1 MNRPEFFAKWSAETE
16 LLRRHGA
23 LVRGAELCDE
33 LLADVAAMLDGE
45 GNELLTVAEAAR
57 RSGYSA
63 DHLGRLVRLGS
74 IPNAGRI
81 NAPRIRVS
89 DLPRKSP
96 KLAVAPSWSD
106 LPGASTR
113 QIVRAVV
120 TSNARER

>member
-1 MNRPEFFAKWSAETE
+1 MNRAEFFAKWSAEAET
-16 LLRRHGA
+16 LRRHRA
-23 LVRGAELCDE
+23 LVEGGDLCDE
-33 LLADVAAMLDGE
+33 LLADVVAMLDGE
-45 GNELLTVAEAAR
+45 GNELLTVVEAAR

-81 NAPRIRVS
+81 NAPRIRAD

-96 KLAVAPSWSD
+96 RLAAGPSRSD
-106 LPGASTR
+106 LQGASTR

>member
-1 MNRPEFFAKWSAETE
+1 MNRAEFFGKWTAEAET
-16 LLRRHGA
+16 LRRHGA
-23 LVRGAELCDE
+23 VVPGAELCED
-33 LLADVAAMLDGE
+33 LLADVTELLDGE
-45 GNELLTVAEAAR
+45 GRELLTVAEAAR

-63 DHLGRLVRLGS
+63 DHLGRLVRMGS

-89 DLPRKSP
+89 DLPRRSLR
-96 KLAVAPSWSD
+96 LAAAPSRSD
-106 LPGASTR
+106 LQGASTR

>member
-1 MNRPEFFAKWSAETE
+1 MNRTEFFAKWSAEAET
-16 LLRRHGA
+16 LRRHGA
-23 LVRGAELCDE
+23 LVKGAALCEE

-45 GNELLTVAEAAR
+45 GNELLTVTEGAR

-63 DHLGRLVRLGS
+63 DHLGRLGS
-74 IPNAGRI
+74 IPNAGRV
-81 NAPRIRVS
+81 NAPRIRAD

-96 KLAVAPSWSD
+96 LLAAGPSRSD